1 MTVLNDHTIEL
12 SHLTFHYREAG
23 ASDAPPLILL
33 HGLTRNAQD
42 WNEIAPILAARY
54 HVFVLDQRGHG
65 ESARPGIYSFELM
78 RDDLKAFADAL
89 SLDRFTLIGH
99 SMGGTVASL
108 FSERW
113 PERIERLVLED
124 TTPPYP
130 GIMDPSESEP
140 PEEAPEAVPFDWRV
154 LTSIVRQLYNPDP
167 SWWNDL
173 PRITVP
179 TLIIGGG
186 STSHAPQEKLA
197 EAAHL
202 IPDCRLTTVEGAG
215 HAVHRTRPGE
225 YKDILRDFL
234 FR

>member
-1 MTVLNDHTIEL
+1 
-12 SHLTFHYREAG
+12 
-23 ASDAPPLILL
+23 
-33 HGLTRNAQD
+33 
-42 WNEIAPILAARY
+42 
-54 HVFVLDQRGHG
+54 
-65 ESARPGIYSFELM
+65 M

-113 PERIERLVLED
+113 PERLERLVLED
-124 TTPPYP
+124 TIPPYP

-154 LTSIVRQLYNPDP
+154 LTSIVRQLYNPDL

-173 PRITVP
+173 PMITVP

-186 STSHAPQEKLA
+186 STSHVPQEKLA

-202 IPDCRLTTVEGAG
+202 IPDCRLTTIEGAG

-234 FR
+234 FG